1 MAGSKVQ
8 GGAIE
13 FHLLYLCIKALW
25 WRLCVHQCSLSS
37 SMRQESSSHGGGGG
51 EGAWK
56 WRGQGIIS
64 LGELHLAYC
73 LPCIKTCQRIP
84 FPCVPVT
91 TGLSVKSMSF
101 GSGLE
106 IS

>member
-51 EGAWK
+51 G
-56 WRGQGIIS
+56 G
-64 LGELHLAYC
+64 
-73 LPCIKTCQRIP
+73 
-84 FPCVPVT
+84 
-91 TGLSVKSMSF
+91 
-101 GSGLE
+101 GLE
-106 IS
+106 VERPGYHLVRRATFSLLLTLY